1 MKKHLMI
8 GLIIFVSIFC
18 LVSCDN
24 HEHDITEVRVDPTCT
39 EEGAVYS
46 TCECGYSNTLVIPA
60 LGHHFENGVWIYKDE
75 IINQMKE
82 DFEITK
88 EKSELMN
95 DKKIKNNLF
104 KKVLRSIVRIF
115 SPLL

>member
-60 LGHHFENGVWIYKDE
+60 LGHHFENGVCSCGEKDPE
-75 IINQMKE
+75 TEKINYHPFTIPVIFIIIPKPSN
-82 DFEITK
+82 
-88 EKSELMN
+88 
-95 DKKIKNNLF
+95 
-104 KKVLRSIVRIF
+104 RIQATF
-115 SPLL
+115 MVAV